1 MRGFELV
8 VMIEQRKDEL
18 LTGVSSVHCSR
29 KWRLEVQDVQR
40 SIRLG

>member
-1 MRGFELV
+1 MKGFELV

-29 KWRLEVQDVQR
+29 KWRLEVQDV
-40 SIRLG
+40 